1 MRSIQGG
8 FDLISYLMR
17 RKKEKKQIPD
27 YTLSLLSPF
36 ISKKILALMDF
47 SKSEGFCIFLAF
59 HCGWPCTFCHVCA

>member
-36 ISKKILALMDF
+36 ISKKILALMEF
-47 SKSEGFCIFLAF
+47 FKI
-59 HCGWPCTFCHVCA
+59 